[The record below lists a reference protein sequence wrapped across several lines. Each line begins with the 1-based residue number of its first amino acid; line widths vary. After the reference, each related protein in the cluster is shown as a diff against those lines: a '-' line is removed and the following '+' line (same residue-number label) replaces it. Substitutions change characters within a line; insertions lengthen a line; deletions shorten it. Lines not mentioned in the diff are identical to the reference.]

1 MFCYCLFCETIKCSR
16 IARDI
21 ESLYG
26 IKAINPIQVQHTW
39 SKGSMVDI
47 EHSLLP
53 GYIFLYSEEKLD
65 DMKQMLRT
73 VDGVI
78 RPLSGVSGYELSGN
92 DEQFAL
98 MLLSKDGVIGRT
110 KVYTDGQMIH
120 ICEGA
125 FENAKVDIVKVDHRN
140 RRIQIQMFFTDQM
153 IKTWVNY
160 EMVED

>member
-1 MFCYCLFCETIKCSR
+1 MYCYCLFCETIKCPR
-16 IARDI
+16 IARDV

-26 IKAINPIQVQHTW
+26 IRAISPVQVQHTW
-39 SKGSMVDI
+39 SKGRMVDI

-53 GYIFLYSEEKLD
+53 GYIFLYSEQKLD
-65 DMKQMLRT
+65 NLKQMLRF

-78 RPLSGVSGYELSGN
+78 RPLSGNNGYELGGS

-110 KVYTDGQMIH
+110 NVYTKGQTVR

-125 FENAKVDIVKVDHRN
+125 FENTKVDILKVDHRN
-140 RRIQIQMFFTDQM
+140 HRIQIQMRFADQI